1 MDQIGESAADK
12 LRAILA
18 LIERTEDVIKSPSK
32 GTRANASKRRIPAA
46 RPSKRGPNSEGGPSP
61 AQAA

>member
-18 LIERTEDVIKSPSK
+18 LIGRTDDAIKSPSK
-32 GTRANASKRRIPAA
+32 GTRANALKRRIPATK
-46 RPSKRGPNSEGGPSP
+46 PPKRDPNSEGGPSP

>member
-12 LRAILA
+12 LRAIIA
-18 LIERTEDVIKSPSK
+18 LIKRTDDAIKSPSK
-32 GTRANASKRRIPAA
+32 GTRVNASKRRIPAA
-46 RPSKRGPNSEGGPSP
+46 KPPTRGPNSEGGPSP